1 MLVHEILVL
10 TVNSEIFA
18 RVLFSQNIAYA
29 KIRENKILAKSLCR
43 LLIYV
48 NHALVANFSAARMSF
63 NALLVNKIL
72 AKFRDLQYC
81 LNAHPHSLPI
91 AFHAGKCIRRFDG
104 IYAYCRY
111 FIDRKW

>member
-1 MLVHEILVL
+1 MLVHEILVH

-29 KIRENKILAKSLCR
+29 KFRENKILAKSLCR

-63 NALLVNKIL
+63 NTLLVNKIL

-81 LNAHPHSLPI
+81 LNAHPHSLP
-91 AFHAGKCIRRFDG
+91 HLGKSATIRESNHG
-104 IYAYCRY
+104 SSVCKAHYV
-111 FIDRKW
+111 